1 MNDYLKIFIDGACQP
16 NPGHGGIGVFID
28 SEEINEEISI
38 SLPGIVTNNIAEYEA
53 LIFDLDLI
61 LK

>member
-16 NPGHGGIGVFID
+16 NPGNGGIGVFID

-38 SLPGIVTNNIAEYEA
+38 SLPGIVTNNIA
-53 LIFDLDLI
+53 
-61 LK
+61 